1 MLKSVNFMHNI
12 FKVCILDKNSLVN
25 ITLYHQK
32 FVPLHRKIK
41 KMHSNY

>member
-1 MLKSVNFMHNI
+1 MLKYVNLMHNI
-12 FKVCILDKNSLVN
+12 FKVCTLDKISLVN

-41 KMHSNY
+41 KLHLNY